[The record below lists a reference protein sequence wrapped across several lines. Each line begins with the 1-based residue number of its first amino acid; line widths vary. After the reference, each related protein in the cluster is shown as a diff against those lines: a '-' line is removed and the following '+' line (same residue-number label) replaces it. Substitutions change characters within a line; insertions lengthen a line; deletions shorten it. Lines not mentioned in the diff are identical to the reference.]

1 MKKRDLAEKIFDDLV
16 DNSYININDFE
27 KKDEIIDLIMSNFSV
42 FLIID
47 GGTFLTDDN
56 GKIRI

>member
-16 DNSYININDFE
+16 DNYIITDFE
-27 KKDEIIDLIMSNFSV
+27 KKDEIINLIMSNFST
-42 FLIID
+42 FLVID
-47 GGTFLTDDN
+47 GGTFLTDDD

>member
-16 DNSYININDFE
+16 DNFYINDFE
-27 KKDEIIDLIMSNFSV
+27 KKDEIIDLIMSNFSGFV
-42 FLIID
+42 IID
-47 GGTFLTDDN
+47 GGTLLTDDN

>member
-16 DNSYININDFE
+16 DNLIINDYE
-27 KKDEIIDLIMSNFSV
+27 KKDEIIDLIMSNFST
-42 FLIID
+42 FLVID
-47 GGTFLTDDN
+47 GGTFLTEDN

>member
-1 MKKRDLAEKIFDDLV
+1 MNKRDLAEKIFDDLV
-16 DNSYININDFE
+16 DNLIIDDFE
-27 KKDEIIDLIMSNFSV
+27 KKDEIITLIMSNFST

-56 GKIRI
+56 GKNRI

>member
-16 DNSYININDFE
+16 DNYIITDFE
-27 KKDEIIDLIMSNFSV
+27 KKDEIINLIMSNFST
-42 FLIID
+42 FLVID
-47 GGTFLTDDN
+47 GGTFLTEDN

>member
-16 DNSYININDFE
+16 DSSYINDFE
-27 KKDEIIDLIMSNFSV
+27 KKDEIIDLIMSNFSTV
-42 FLIID
+42 LIID
-47 GGTFLTDDN
+47 GGTLLTDDE

>member
-16 DNSYININDFE
+16 DNFYINDFE
-27 KKDEIIDLIMSNFSV
+27 KKDEIIDLIMSNFNA

-47 GGTFLTDDN
+47 GGTFLVDDN
-56 GKIRI
+56 GKIRT

>member
-16 DNSYININDFE
+16 DNSYINDFE
-27 KKDEIIDLIMSNFSV
+27 KKDEIIDLIMSNFSTV
-42 FLIID
+42 VIID

>member
-1 MKKRDLAEKIFDDLV
+1 MSKRDLAEKIFDDLV
-16 DNSYININDFE
+16 DNSYINDFE
-27 KKDEIIDLIMSNFSV
+27 KKDEIIDLIMANFST
-42 FLIID
+42 FLVID

>member
-16 DNSYININDFE
+16 DNSYINDFE
-27 KKDEIIDLIMSNFSV
+27 KKDEIIDLIMSNFST

>member
-27 KKDEIIDLIMSNFSV
+27 KKDEIIDLIMSNFSTV
-42 FLIID
+42 VIID
-47 GGTFLTDDN
+47 GGTLLTDDN

>member
-16 DNSYININDFE
+16 DNSYINDFE
-27 KKDEIIDLIMSNFSV
+27 KKDEIIDLIMSNFSTV
-42 FLIID
+42 LIID
-47 GGTFLTDDN
+47 GGTLLTDDD